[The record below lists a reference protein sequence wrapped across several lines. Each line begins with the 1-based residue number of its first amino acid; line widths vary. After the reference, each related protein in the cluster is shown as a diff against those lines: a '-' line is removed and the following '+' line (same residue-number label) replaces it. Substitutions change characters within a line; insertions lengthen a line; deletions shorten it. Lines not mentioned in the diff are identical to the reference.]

1 METLKKIV
9 SNQYFPAAAVL
20 TAVVLFWAVG
30 LLGGLSL
37 LNNNQPPLTTLTW
50 MLFVYLAAVLT
61 PLAGILAAVDLVRRW
76 KRNRAA
82 ETAAAAG
89 GSPGSGSGIHGRRS
103 RRPRAGAHPGTA
115 GPGTGGQPAAART
128 AEAPGTAAEADPEKV
143 RPQEGCLSRAYRAS
157 STLFRPAAL
166 AAYKAASASP
176 TSVSASTRCPALNEA
191 MPALSRN

>member
-61 PLAGILAAVDLVRRW
+61 PLAGVLAAVDLLRRW

-82 ETAAAAG
+82 GAAG
-89 GSPGSGSGIHGRRS
+89 AYEAAGAMEAEASGAEFNVSAESVTEPVQQQPVTEQPAIHQPAQQKPKQQKPIQKKSGS
-103 RRPRAGAHPGTA
+103 
-115 GPGTGGQPAAART
+115 
-128 AEAPGTAAEADPEKV
+128 K
-143 RPQEGCLSRAYRAS
+143 
-157 STLFRPAAL
+157 
-166 AAYKAASASP
+166 KAA
-176 TSVSASTRCPALNEA
+176 
-191 MPALSRN
+191 

>member
-82 ETAAAAG
+82 EIAVDAYG
-89 GSPGSGSGIHGRRS
+89 E
-103 RRPRAGAHPGTA
+103 
-115 GPGTGGQPAAART
+115 AR
-128 AEAPGTAAEADPEKV
+128 AAEAEFMAEEAAAPEPALIQE
-143 RPQEGCLSRAYRAS
+143 RPEPAPIQE
-157 STLFRPAAL
+157 RPAQQPTQQKRPEQQQKPIQKKSGPR
-166 AAYKAASASP
+166 KAA
-176 TSVSASTRCPALNEA
+176 
-191 MPALSRN
+191 